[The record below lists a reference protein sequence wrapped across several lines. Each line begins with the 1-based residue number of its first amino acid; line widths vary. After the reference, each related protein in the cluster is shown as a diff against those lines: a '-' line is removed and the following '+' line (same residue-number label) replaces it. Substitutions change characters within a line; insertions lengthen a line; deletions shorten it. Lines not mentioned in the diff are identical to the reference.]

1 MKDDDNQKFLNK
13 FKDQISTMGKEG
25 ILGVDNNISSI
36 SNSNYTINSTFNNN
50 NTKVIFKNSL
60 SDKNTIRKGSAF
72 LKPINKSKINNKNN
86 INLINKNEQSKNLPK
101 EDLSS
106 KNKIENNEGK
116 INIMNNPYSINP
128 QNKLNE
134 IIYNPSML
142 YYQYQNPY
150 LFMNYNQNQNK
161 IEENNINNNINN
173 AYNNN
178 PPQPIYSPY
187 QLYYYSNPY
196 INNNINNN

>member
-1 MKDDDNQKFLNK
+1 MTDNDNQKFLNK

-50 NTKVIFKNSL
+50 TKVIFKNSL

-72 LKPINKSKINNKNN
+72 LKPINKPKINNKNN

-101 EDLSS
+101 EDLSN
-106 KNKIENNEGK
+106 KNKIENNDGK
-116 INIMNNPYSINP
+116 INIMNNLYSINP
-128 QNKLNE
+128 QNKPND

-142 YYQYQNPY
+142 YYQ
-150 LFMNYNQNQNK
+150 LSKSIF
-161 IEENNINNNINN
+161 
-173 AYNNN
+173 
-178 PPQPIYSPY
+178 IYE
-187 QLYYYSNPY
+187 L
-196 INNNINNN
+196 